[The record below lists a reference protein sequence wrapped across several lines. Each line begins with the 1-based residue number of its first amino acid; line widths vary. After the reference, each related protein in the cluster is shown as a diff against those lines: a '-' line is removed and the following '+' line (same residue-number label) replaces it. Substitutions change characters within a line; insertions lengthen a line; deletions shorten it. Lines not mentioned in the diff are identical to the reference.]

1 MSPQKSYISAKQ
13 KDYLSILAY
22 IYLKNNQLEKAITV
36 YKALW
41 HLFPE
46 SESMAFSLSYL
57 HLRTHQ
63 FESAL
68 FYADAYLD
76 KCGTSLGYLLKG
88 RALLKLGRNYEAKE
102 AIRQFL
108 K

>member
-1 MSPQKSYISAKQ
+1 MSSPKNYISTRH

-46 SESMAFSLSYL
+46 SESVAFSLSYL

-63 FESAL
+63 FDSAL
-68 FYADAYLD
+68 FYADAYLAR
-76 KCGTSLGYLLKG
+76 CGTPLGHLLKG
-88 RALLKLGRNYEAKE
+88 QALLQLGRNYEAKE

-108 K
+108 N

>member
-1 MSPQKSYISAKQ
+1 MSTPTPYIGSEHR
-13 KDYLSILAY
+13 DYLSILAY

-41 HLFPE
+41 HLYPE

-57 HLRTHQ
+57 YLRTRQ

-68 FYADAYLD
+68 FYADAYLA
-76 KCGTSLGYLLKG
+76 KRRTSLGYLLKG
-88 RALLKLGRNYEAKE
+88 QALLQLGRNYEAKE
-102 AIRQFL
+102 AIRHFL
-108 K
+108 N